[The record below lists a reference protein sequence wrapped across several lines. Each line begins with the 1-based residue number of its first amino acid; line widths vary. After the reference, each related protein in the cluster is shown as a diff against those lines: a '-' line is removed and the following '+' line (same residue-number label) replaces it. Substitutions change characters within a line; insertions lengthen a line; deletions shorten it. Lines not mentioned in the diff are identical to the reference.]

1 MDMKNFFFLV
11 LVSCL
16 FPISTNAA
24 FPEDFE
30 SGIVLVE
37 ETRADGDIRRAQG
50 FNDGGINGNVPGLRA
65 FLNGAAVDD
74 TLQVLQG
81 RFDARF
87 GRELDFVHAQ
97 RGVWPN
103 GPNNDGLN
111 AVNGVVW
118 VFAQLPGT
126 DLWAGGTFEFIRR
139 GLTERSVLA
148 ISQPTGQR
156 LRFQPLPN
164 LVPQEGQVLGF
175 MVSGITRNGII
186 GRNNIQ
192 ARTNVAFFRIGEQ
205 PGNGIQLTDEE
216 VDELFGVVPEV
227 PEGDA
232 VPIAPINSLLLLD
245 DQD

>member
-1 MDMKNFFFLV
+1 MNMKKIFV
-11 LVSCL
+11 LASIIL
-16 FPISTNAA
+16 IFPHQLKAA

-30 SGIVLVE
+30 SGVILVE
-37 ETRADGDIRRAQG
+37 ETATDGNARRAQG

-65 FLNGAAVDD
+65 FLNAASVDD

-87 GRELDFVHAQ
+87 GRELDFVHAE

-118 VFAQLPGT
+118 VFAQLPNS

-148 ISQPTGQR
+148 ISEPRGGR
-156 LRFQPLPN
+156 LRFQPLPD

-186 GRNNIQ
+186 GRNNVQ

-205 PGNGIQLTDEE
+205 PGNGVQLTDEE
-216 VDELFGVVPEV
+216 VDALFG
-227 PEGDA
+227 
-232 VPIAPINSLLLLD
+232 IAPPTPSSLSPINDILLD
-245 DQD
+245 DAE

>member
-1 MDMKNFFFLV
+1 MKKIFALACV
-11 LVSCL
+11 ICI
-16 FPISTNAA
+16 FPQHLNAA

-30 SGIVLVE
+30 SGVVLVE
-37 ETRADGDIRRAQG
+37 ETAVDGNARRAQG

-65 FLNGAAVDD
+65 FLNGASVDN
-74 TLQVLQG
+74 TLRVLQG

-87 GRELDFVHAQ
+87 GRELDFVHAE

-111 AVNGVVW
+111 TVNGVVW
-118 VFAQLPGT
+118 VFAQLPNS

-148 ISQPTGQR
+148 ISEPRGQR

-175 MVSGITRNGII
+175 MVSGITRNGIA
-186 GRNNIQ
+186 GRNNVQ

-205 PGNGIQLTDEE
+205 PGNGIQLTQEE
-216 VDELFGVVPEV
+216 VDELFGVVPPV
-227 PEGDA
+227 APTSIA
-232 VPIAPINSLLLLD
+232 PALVPINNMILNEE
-245 DQD
+245 